1 LRAKRW
7 SNWRSGSRPGLR
19 EFPANGQARRGSGC
33 AKTDALF
40 SALAGIELSQWD
52 MEFRSL
58 GKFNAEFKVPKIG
71 RSLPS
76 LAATTLSAPVS
87 VLCGHAGQERC
98 TML

>member
-1 LRAKRW
+1 
-7 SNWRSGSRPGLR
+7 
-19 EFPANGQARRGSGC
+19 
-33 AKTDALF
+33 
-40 SALAGIELSQWD
+40 

-58 GKFNAEFKVPKIG
+58 GKFNAEFKVPKIR

-87 VLCGHAGQERC
+87 DLCGHAGQERC